1 MKTTIK
7 NQFILAIVLI
17 AIEGLLGCNRSPKT
31 TETPT
36 SGNIKICVDESF
48 QMFMDAE
55 KVTFEGLYPDAKVN
69 IITAPE
75 VEAIEMLLKDSC
87 RFAVVSRKLT
97 ANEEAQLKNEQ
108 IYPKTTK
115 IAYDAIAFI
124 INKENTDTTLLYQN
138 IKDIFTGK
146 ISKWNQINPKSN
158 LSDITVVFDNNKSA
172 NPRFIKEKLELKE
185 NFPSN
190 CFAVKTN
197 PEVIDYVEKNK
208 NAIGIISV
216 NWISNSYDSLVNS
229 FLDKITVVQV
239 GDEGNTDGTGAFYKP
254 YQAYIADNTYP
265 FTREIY
271 IINRETFSGLG
282 TGFVSFIAGEKGQRV
297 ILKTG
302 LVPATMPIRLV
313 QIKNE

>member
-7 NQFILAIVLI
+7 SLLLSITAIALI
-17 AIEGLLGCNRSPKT
+17 ASCNRDYKS

-36 SGNIKICVDESF
+36 AGNIKVFADESF

-55 KVTFEGLYPDAKVN
+55 KITFEGLYPNAKIN
-69 IITAPE
+69 MTYAPE
-75 VEAIEMLLKDSC
+75 VEAFEALLKDSC
-87 RFAVVSRKLT
+87 RFIVVSRKLN
-97 ANEEAQLKNEQ
+97 AAEENQFKNEQ
-108 IYPKTTK
+108 IYPKTIK

-124 INKENTDTTLLYQN
+124 VNKENPDSVILYQT

-146 ISKWNQINPKSN
+146 TSKWTQINPKSK
-158 LSDITVVFDNNKSA
+158 LDGITVVFDNNKSA
-172 NPRFIKEKLELKE
+172 NPRYLKEKLELKE

-190 CFAVKTN
+190 CFAVKSN
-197 PEVIDYVEKNK
+197 PQVIDYVEKNQ

-216 NWISNSYDSLVNS
+216 NWISNTYDSIVNS
-229 FLDKITVVQV
+229 FLDKISVVDV
-239 GDEGNTDGTGAFYKP
+239 GNEGNTDGTGNYYKP
-254 YQAYIADNTYP
+254 YQAYIADNSYP

-302 LVPATMPIRLV
+302 LVPSTMPLRLV
-313 QIKNE
+313 EIKND